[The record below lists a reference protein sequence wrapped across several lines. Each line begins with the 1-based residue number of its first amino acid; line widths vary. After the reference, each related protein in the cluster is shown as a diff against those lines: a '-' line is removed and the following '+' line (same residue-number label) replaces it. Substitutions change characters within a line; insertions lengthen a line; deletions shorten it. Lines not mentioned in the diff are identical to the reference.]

1 MKMDG
6 RLMTGR
12 AARAKAT
19 TQAIFLFTEDE
30 QIHPHTNTHKRIS

>member
-6 RLMTGR
+6 RRMTGR

-19 TQAIFLFTEDE
+19 TQAILLFTDE